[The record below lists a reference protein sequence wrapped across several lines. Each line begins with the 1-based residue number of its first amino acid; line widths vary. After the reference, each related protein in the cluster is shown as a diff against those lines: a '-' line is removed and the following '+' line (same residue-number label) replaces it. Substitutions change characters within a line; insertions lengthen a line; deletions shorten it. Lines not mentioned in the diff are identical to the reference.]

1 MACNCNS
8 TSNVFNNCTQCS
20 AGLPCNCPPDYS
32 VTARNVPCTCCPPGF
47 YPLGNGFC
55 CANGAVCNAAFP
67 TNTPTIPCNS
77 CDDSVSADCVFLKEN
92 SECFGIKQGT
102 SLTQFVQYM
111 CSDAFVLELLKR
123 IGAGGGSS
131 TLRKA
136 FCQLVSVC
144 PVVGNTTPIPGP
156 IVVTVP

>member
-32 VTARNVPCTCCPPGF
+32 VTALNVPCTCCPPGF

-67 TNTPTIPCNS
+67 TNTPTIPCNT
-77 CDDSVSADCVFLKEN
+77 CEDSVGANCVFLEE
-92 SECFGIKQGT
+92 SECFGIKQPYT
-102 SLTQFVQYM
+102 LTQFVEYL
-111 CSDAFVLELLKR
+111 CSEAFVLKQLQT
-123 IGAGGGSS
+123 IGTGSV
-131 TLRKA
+131 TLRQA

-144 PVVGNTTPIPGP
+144 PTVGSTTPIPGP